1 MTEDDL
7 DLLVDNDWEVESVSP
22 LEIRHIDGHFA
33 TGLAAEYVVD
43 ALREETYADE
53 VEEEILDT
61 LRGLKA
67 RVDSIAANLG
77 LENDW

>member
-7 DLLVDNDWEVESVSP
+7 ELLTDNDWEVECESP
-22 LEIRHIDGHFA
+22 LEIRDPDGNFA
-33 TGLAAEYVVD
+33 TGLAAHYVID
-43 ALREETYADE
+43 ALREEKYVDE

-67 RVDSIAANLG
+67 RVDSIAARLG
-77 LENDW
+77 MGNDW